1 MSAASQTA
9 PASQSSAVS
18 PALRT
23 AEAKDA
29 FKAALNSV
37 GASIDTELQ
46 SRAKNMHSNAE
57 ALTRQEDQVR
67 KDTKAL
73 AAENDAMQKL
83 LDKTRKEVQ
92 DFQVGEVDH
101 LLADLDADLALI
113 EQTLHLAEESDVEG
127 IHEDQ
132 PSKKP
137 EIPTD
142 SAHIQR
148 GTAQS

>member
-1 MSAASQTA
+1 MSAASQTSPA
-9 PASQSSAVS
+9 PQSAAVS

-46 SRAKNMHSNAE
+46 SRAKIMHSNAE
-57 ALTRQEDQVR
+57 ALTRQEDQLR

-92 DFQVGEVDH
+92 DFGEVDP

-113 EQTLHLAEESDVEG
+113 EQTLDLAEESDAEG
-127 IHEDQ
+127 MHEDQ

-137 EIPTD
+137 EIPSD
-142 SAHIQR
+142 NAHIQR
-148 GTAQS
+148 GTSQN